1 MILNWWTKKVKIS
14 SDYPFNR
21 TVTKEMNLMGICEN
35 KNCLAYKKQIV
46 HMFGFGITYYTN
58 CL

>member
-1 MILNWWTKKVKIS
+1 MDKKGKNFS

-21 TVTKEMNLMGICEN
+21 TVTKEMNLMEICEN
-35 KNCLAYKKQIV
+35 KNYLAYKKQIV
-46 HMFGFGITYYTN
+46 HMFGFGITYNTN